1 MFKFSKYYASLTAQ
15 QKRDLALGVHSSMSY
30 LGMIAHGKRRPSER
44 FAAALSL
51 AAGKKFNYKV

>member
-1 MFKFSKYYASLTAQ
+1 
-15 QKRDLALGVHSSMSY
+15 
-30 LGMIAHGKRRPSER
+30 MIAHGKRKPSER